1 MSGGT
6 PVDLTVVAIPAF
18 LVLLVVEA
26 VVAARRGR
34 AVFEARD
41 TMASLAMGVGSVVVN
56 LGWKGV
62 VFVAYEGLYRY
73 SPLDL
78 GHGPLAWLAALVG
91 VDVCYY
97 WFHRLHHE
105 VRILWAAH
113 VAHHSSLRYNFA
125 TALRQTW
132 TPMTGLLFYAP
143 LPLLGID
150 PVLVLASYGVNL
162 LYQFWIHTEL
172 IDRLGPLEWI
182 LNTPSH
188 HRVHH
193 GSNRRYLD
201 RNHGGILIV
210 WDRLFGTFEP
220 EGEPVR
226 YGLTRNLGSYNP
238 LRIAFHEF
246 VDIARDVRGARS
258 LRERLAY
265 CFAPPG
271 WTPGERRAQA
281 VPASL
286 AAE

>member
-1 MSGGT
+1 MNDL
-6 PVDLTVVAIPAF
+6 PVDPTVVAIPAF
-18 LVLLVVEA
+18 LGLLLLEA
-26 VVAARRGR
+26 IVASRRGR
-34 AVFEARD
+34 DVFEARD
-41 TMASLAMGVGSVVVN
+41 TAASLTMGVGSVILN

-62 VFVAYEGLYRY
+62 VFVVYDALHRW

-91 VDVCYY
+91 VDFCYY

-113 VAHHSSLRYNFA
+113 VTHHSSTRYNLA

-132 TPMTGLLFYAP
+132 TPMTGLVFYAP
-143 LPLLGID
+143 LALLGVD
-150 PVLVLASYGVNL
+150 PVLFLTSYALNL

-172 IDRLGPLEWI
+172 IDRLGPLERVF
-182 LNTPSH
+182 NTPSH

-193 GSNRRYLD
+193 GSNLRYLD

-226 YGLTRNLGSYNP
+226 YGLTTNLESYAP

-246 VDIARDVRGARS
+246 AAIWRDVRAARS
-258 LRERLAY
+258 LGARLGHL
-265 CFAPPG
+265 FAPPG
-271 WTPGERRAQA
+271 WAPDGRSRTAGVLRR
-281 VPASL
+281 L
-286 AAE
+286 AAG